1 MKAHL
6 CLVLLAWSSLFLL
19 SSCSDMTNAIPG
31 PPFAYDDFGVEPAV
45 SRLLGPK
52 GKDTQV
58 VARFGTTKKTPPAEG
73 PDIRYVNMEQ
83 AMFFLR
89 HTVRNLPK
97 TPENG
102 ALRQRLSTTYRRLYW
117 NYSTRRNAFMASP
130 SASYGRGGMNRAFMM
145 PPMPP
150 SI

>member
-1 MKAHL
+1 MKAYL
-6 CLVLLAWSSLFLL
+6 CLTLFTCCSLLFL
-19 SSCSDMTNAIPG
+19 SSCSDTMNAIPG
-31 PPFAYDDFGVEPAV
+31 PPFAYEDFGTEPIA

-58 VARFGTTKKTPPAEG
+58 IARFGTTKKTPPAEG

-83 AMFFLR
+83 SMFFLR
-89 HTVRNLPK
+89 RVVRDLPK
-97 TPENG
+97 TPENA
-102 ALRQRLSTTYRRLYW
+102 ALRQRLSKTYSRLYW
-117 NYSTRRNAFMASP
+117 SYSSRRNSFMASP

-150 SI
+150 AI

>member
-1 MKAHL
+1 
-6 CLVLLAWSSLFLL
+6 
-19 SSCSDMTNAIPG
+19 MTNAIPG
-31 PPFAYDDFGVEPAV
+31 PPFVYDDFGVEPAV

-73 PDIRYVNMEQ
+73 PDIRFVNMEQ

-97 TPENG
+97 TPENA
-102 ALRQRLSTTYRRLYW
+102 ALRQRLSKTYSRLYW
-117 NYSTRRNAFMASP
+117 NYSSRRNAFMASP